1 MATLVK
7 PMDLATLLDVPQDNP
22 KLVLALQRASDRFIG
37 DVGWPVAEATATVT
51 LYGDGGIRMFVPAMN
66 VTVATVTDV
75 DGVVIAVLDSRLGML
90 TLAGGWVDGAAYT
103 VVYTCGWNE
112 VSIPGDIQDAVL
124 EQAAHVASTLGVF
137 SQENRG
143 SLSGSYSPGALGGVT
158 QRWSDTVDRYT
169 IGGRS

>member
-1 MATLVK
+1 MATLVM
-7 PMDLATLLDVPQDNP
+7 PMDLATLLGVPQDNP
-22 KLVLALQRASDRFIG
+22 KLVLALRRASDRFVG
-37 DVGWPVAEATATVT
+37 DVGWPVAETTATVT

-75 DGVVIAVLDSRLGML
+75 DGVVLDSRLGML

-103 VVYTCGWNE
+103 IVYTCGWNE

-143 SLSGSYSPGALGGVT
+143 SLSGSYSAGALGGVT
-158 QRWSDTVDRYT
+158 QRWSDTVGRYS
-169 IGGRS
+169 IEGRS